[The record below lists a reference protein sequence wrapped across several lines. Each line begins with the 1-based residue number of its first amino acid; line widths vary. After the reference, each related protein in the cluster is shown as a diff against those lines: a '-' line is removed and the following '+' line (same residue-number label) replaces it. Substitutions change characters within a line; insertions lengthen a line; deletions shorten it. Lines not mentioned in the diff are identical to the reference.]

1 MGTNPTA
8 TAHLISGLPCS
19 GKTTYAKARLA
30 DINRVHFALD
40 YWLITAFG
48 AYSIESVGH
57 EEHVRRVLVC
67 RELIWRN
74 ATSFLVRG
82 VDVILD
88 DGFFFRDNRKQ
99 YIKLAS
105 DMGAQAIIHYLSAP
119 LDVLWARIER
129 RNANLPPY
137 NFQIERGMLEVFAG
151 LFEIPS
157 PEEGAPL
164 VIVNGTD
171 NPSHQIAL
179 F

>member
-1 MGTNPTA
+1 MA

-30 DINRVHFALD
+30 DLNGVHFALD

-48 AYSIESVGH
+48 AYSIESIGH
-57 EEHVRRVLVC
+57 EEHVRRVLAC

-74 ATSFLVRG
+74 AMSFLVRG

-99 YIKLAS
+99 HIKLAKEL
-105 DMGAQAIIHYLSAP
+105 GGQAIIHYLTAP
-119 LDVLWARIER
+119 LDVLRARIER
-129 RNANLPPY
+129 RNAHLPRY

-157 PEEGAPL
+157 SEEGAPL
-164 VIVNGTD
+164 VIVNGSD
-171 NPSHQIAL
+171 NASHQSPL